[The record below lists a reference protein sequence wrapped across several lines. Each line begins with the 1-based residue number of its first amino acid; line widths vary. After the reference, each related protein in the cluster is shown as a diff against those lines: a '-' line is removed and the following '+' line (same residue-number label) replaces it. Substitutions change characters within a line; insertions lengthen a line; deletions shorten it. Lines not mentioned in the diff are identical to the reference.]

1 MVYVSRAHQTL
12 LHTCIHVFHVCPG
25 KSKGLGTQYLEGK
38 ASRDLVEILALPP
51 DSKVLVMREDLPKPH
66 LLHMEN
72 GGDATYKLEGWLGL
86 EGPVKRDQKPRSST

>member
-12 LHTCIHVFHVCPG
+12 LHTCIPVSHVCPG
-25 KSKGLGTQYLEGK
+25 KSKGLEIRHLEGK
-38 ASRDLVEILALPP
+38 ASRDLVEIPALPP
-51 DSKVLVMREDLPKPH
+51 TSKVLVMMEDLPKPH

-86 EGPVKRDQKPRSST
+86 EGPVERDQKPGSST